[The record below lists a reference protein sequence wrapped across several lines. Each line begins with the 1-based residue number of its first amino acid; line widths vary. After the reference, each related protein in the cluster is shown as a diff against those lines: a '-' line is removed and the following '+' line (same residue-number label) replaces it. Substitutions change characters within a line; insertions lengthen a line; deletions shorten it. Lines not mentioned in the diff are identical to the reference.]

1 MRAGEVFSAPPAKAG
16 TPAISSSDATI
27 LVVISVT
34 LLKKEASVSL
44 F

>member
-1 MRAGEVFSAPPAKAG
+1 MIAGEVFSAPPAKAG
-16 TPAISSSDATI
+16 IPATSISDATI

-34 LLKKEASVSL
+34 LLKEEASVSL